1 MNLMQKNQIGFE
13 FYFNVYNCGKKGV
26 LTQETFGKYVHRAV
40 NELGAYCRITEAE
53 LDNCDEVRLCV
64 CEVADIMFCAENT
77 DLVKSETI
85 DGYSVTFGSKGE
97 KTEKIR
103 RCILTR
109 LMDTGLLYAG
119 VE

>member
-13 FYFNVYNCGKKGV
+13 FYFNIYNCGQKGI
-26 LTQETFGKYVHRAV
+26 LTQESFGKYVHRALS
-40 NELGAYCRITEAE
+40 ELRAYCRLSETE
-53 LDNCDEVRLCV
+53 LSSCDEVRLCV
-64 CEVADIMFCAENT
+64 CEVADIIFCAENT
-77 DLVKSETI
+77 DFVKSETI
-85 DGYSVTFGSKGE
+85 DGYSVTFGSKGD

-109 LMDTGLLYAG
+109 LKDTGLLYAG